1 MMLRSNDPHLQD
13 LQRRSLLLKTLTF
26 AALCC
31 SLVACHR
38 TFGIPRDLVR
48 DLPALASVR
57 SVYIEDLTHGEDPH
71 LVEGSDLVKEKIS
84 QKLTQSGRFVIV
96 ERPDLA
102 DALLTGVA
110 GFQRWYF
117 GMESFFGLEGSL
129 NTQYAGIGMV
139 RLLDAKTKRPI
150 WTHEYETGL
159 FHPTQPVVDRVAN
172 QIAEKLLADAAL
184 ASERGASPPRQ

>member
-1 MMLRSNDPHLQD
+1 MFR
-13 LQRRSLLLKTLTF
+13 TLTF
-26 AALCC
+26 VALCC

-38 TFGIPRDLVR
+38 TFGIPRDIVR

-57 SVYIEDLTHGEDPH
+57 TIYIEDLTHGEDPH
-71 LVEGSDLVKEKIS
+71 LVEGSALVKEKLAT
-84 QKLTQSGRFVIV
+84 KLAQSGRFVIV
-96 ERPDLA
+96 DRPDLA

-139 RLLDAKTKRPI
+139 RLLDATTTRPI
-150 WTHEYETGL
+150 WTHEYETGF

-172 QIAEKLLADAAL
+172 QIAEKLLADASSAARSSAPL
-184 ASERGASPPRQ
+184 LPSVNEPTSTEPTR

>member
-1 MMLRSNDPHLQD
+1 MLAL
-13 LQRRSLLLKTLTF
+13 
-26 AALCC
+26 AACLS

-38 TFGIPRDLVR
+38 TFGIPRDIVR

-57 SVYIEDLTHGEDPH
+57 TIYIEDLTHGEDPH
-71 LVEGSDLVKEKIS
+71 LVEGSDLVKEKIR
-84 QKLTQSGRFVIV
+84 QKLTRSGRFVV
-96 ERPDLA
+96 VDRPDQA

-139 RLLDAKTKRPI
+139 RLLDATTKRPI
-150 WTHEYETGL
+150 WTHEYETG
-159 FHPTQPVVDRVAN
+159 FFRPTQPVVDRVAD
-172 QIAEKLLADAAL
+172 QIAERLLADASSA
-184 ASERGASPPRQ
+184 ARSSTPVPSPPFVNKEPTDPTQ